1 MRKLLMASA
10 ISLLLPA
17 AATAQMTPNAT
28 IAPTASGQL
37 STQDQNFVKQAAMS
51 GMAEVQEGQ
60 LAQSKGDIEVQSLGA
75 HMVAD
80 HTKANDQLKGITRS
94 LDVALPLNVSAKQTA
109 MITKLQN
116 ASGTSAFDSA
126 YLSGQKTA
134 HLKAIKVFET
144 EISTGSNPQLKTFA
158 TTTLPILKM
167 HLAMVEAA
175 TP

>member
-1 MRKLLMASA
+1 
-10 ISLLLPA
+10 
-17 AATAQMTPNAT
+17 
-28 IAPTASGQL
+28 
-37 STQDQNFVKQAAMS
+37 
-51 GMAEVQEGQ
+51 
-60 LAQSKGDIEVQSLGA
+60 
-75 HMVAD
+75 
-80 HTKANDQLKGITRS
+80 
-94 LDVALPLNVSAKQTA
+94 
-109 MITKLQN
+109 LQN